1 MYEEYLGEGYHDRI
15 RKMLTVDETLLPDRI
30 IDADLNIGAM
40 KQLIAP
46 AIEKMQMFG
55 KYVDTEEKY
64 KLLSN
69 AALYYLCG
77 ILCMAMKSRTSS
89 PPFNI
94 PKYKKRWDKKRD
106 GYMEKGNM
114 IMKSLLDSAM
124 EELKKDAIKKIFPV
138 AAKCGVTD
146 DEVKQLVNDL
156 ADEMVMPM
164 G

>member
-1 MYEEYLGEGYHDRI
+1 MYEEYLGEGYHDKI
-15 RKMLTVDETLLPDRI
+15 RKMLTCDEILLPNRI

-40 KQLIAP
+40 KRLIAP

-55 KYVDTEEKY
+55 KYVDSEGKFN
-64 KLLSN
+64 LLSQ

-77 ILCMAMKSRTSS
+77 ILCVAMKSRTSS

-106 GYMEKGNM
+106 GYMQKGN
-114 IMKSLLDSAM
+114 LAM
-124 EELKKDAIKKIFPV
+124 QRLM
-138 AAKCGVTD
+138 C
-146 DEVKQLVNDL
+146 
-156 ADEMVMPM
+156 M